1 MYCHACGI
9 ALTQPTKYCNR
20 CGVQLVPTEAGLK
33 HQAALEKRLDEYLDG
48 VFWVSVF
55 GLAFIVGGVV
65 LLKKVGFSDLVILI
79 YAVLSST
86 VFLINLVLNLWN
98 SVSLL
103 RSAKERNLALKEAQS
118 MPQSAP
124 ETAELNRARPEMFL
138 TPAGSVTENTT
149 RSFDQKLQGLNRSGS
164 E

>member
-20 CGVQLVPTEAGLK
+20 CGAQLVPTDTDLK
-33 HQAALEKRLDEYLDG
+33 HQAALEKRLDSHLDS

-55 GLAFIVGGVV
+55 GLGFIVGGSI
-65 LLKKVGFSDLVILI
+65 LLKKVGFSDLVILV

-86 VFLINLVLNLWN
+86 VFLINLGLNLWN
-98 SVSLL
+98 SVRLL
-103 RSAKERNLALKEAQS
+103 RRSKERDLRMQAG
-118 MPQSAP
+118 P
-124 ETAELNRARPEMFL
+124 ETAELNPARPEMFL
-138 TPAGSVTENTT
+138 TPAHSVTENTT
-149 RSFDQKLQGLNRSGS
+149 RSFEHAQGLKRSGS

>member
-9 ALTQPTKYCNR
+9 ALTQPTTKYCNR
-20 CGVQLVPTEAGLK
+20 CGVQLAPTEDTLK
-33 HQAALEKRLDEYLDG
+33 HQVALEKRLDNYLDG

-55 GLAFIVGGVV
+55 GLGFIVGGSV
-65 LLKKVGFSDLVILI
+65 LLRKVGFSDLVILI
-79 YAVLSST
+79 YASFSST

-103 RSAKERNLALKEAQS
+103 RSAKHRNAAIQQQS
-118 MPQSAP
+118 TP
-124 ETAELNRARPEMFL
+124 ETAELNPARPEMFL
-138 TPAGSVTENTT
+138 TPAHSVTENTT
-149 RSFDQKLQGLNRSGS
+149 RSFEHVPGVKRSGS

>member
-20 CGVQLVPTEAGLK
+20 CGVQLLPTEDGLK
-33 HQAALEKRLDEYLDG
+33 AQAALEKRLDSYLDG

-55 GLAFIVGGVV
+55 GLGFIVGGAV
-65 LLKKVGFSDLVILI
+65 LLKKVGFSDIVILT

-86 VFLINLVLNLWN
+86 VFLINLALNLWN
-98 SVSLL
+98 SVRLL
-103 RSAKERNLALKEAQS
+103 RGAKERNALIQQA
-118 MPQSAP
+118 AP
-124 ETAELNRARPEMFL
+124 ETAELNRGRPEMFL
-138 TPAGSVTENTT
+138 NPAGSVTENTT
-149 RSFDQKLQGLNRSGS
+149 RSFEPVQRLNRSGS

>member
-20 CGVQLVPTEAGLK
+20 CGVQLLPTEEGLK
-33 HQAALEKRLDEYLDG
+33 AQAALEKRLDSYLDG

-55 GLAFIVGGVV
+55 GLGFIVGGAV
-65 LLKKVGFSDLVILI
+65 LLKKVGFSDVVILT

-86 VFLINLVLNLWN
+86 VFLINLALNLWN
-98 SVSLL
+98 SVRLL
-103 RSAKERNLALKEAQS
+103 RGAKERNALIQQA
-118 MPQSAP
+118 AP
-124 ETAELNRARPEMFL
+124 ETAGLNRGRPEMFL
-138 TPAGSVTENTT
+138 KPAGSVTENTT
-149 RSFDQKLQGLNRSGS
+149 RSFEPVQGLNRSGS

>member
-20 CGVQLVPTEAGLK
+20 CGVQLVPTGDDLK
-33 HQAALEKRLDEYLDG
+33 HLAALEKRLDNYLDG

-55 GLAFIVGGVV
+55 GLGFIVGGSV
-65 LLKKVGFSDLVILI
+65 LLKRVGFSDLVILT

-86 VFLINLVLNLWN
+86 VFLINLGLNLWS

-103 RSAKERNLALKEAQS
+103 RRAKERKLAMQAG
-118 MPQSAP
+118 P
-124 ETAELNRARPEMFL
+124 ETAELNPARPEMFL

-149 RSFDQKLQGLNRSGS
+149 RSFEPVQGLNRSGS

>member
-1 MYCHACGI
+1 MFCHACGV

-20 CGVQLVPTEAGLK
+20 CGVQLVPTESALK
-33 HQAALEKRLDEYLDG
+33 DQAVLEKRLESHLDS

-55 GLAFIVGGVV
+55 GLGFIVGGVV
-65 LLKKVGFSDLVILI
+65 LLKNMGFSDAVMLI

-86 VFLINLVLNLWN
+86 VFLINLVLNVWR

-103 RSAKERNLALKEAQS
+103 RSAKERNAS
-118 MPQSAP
+118 IQSAP
-124 ETAELNRARPEMFL
+124 ETAELNPARPDVFL
-138 TPAGSVTENTT
+138 TPAHSVTENTT
-149 RSFDQKLQGLNRSGS
+149 RSFEPVQRVNRSDS

>member
-9 ALTQPTKYCNR
+9 ALTQSTKFCNR
-20 CGVQLVPTEAGLK
+20 CGVPLVTEAGIK
-33 HQAALEKRLDEYLDG
+33 HQVALEKRLDNYLDG

-65 LLKKVGFSDLVILI
+65 LLKKMGFSDAVMLI

-86 VFLINLVLNLWN
+86 VFLINLGLNLWS

-103 RSAKERNLALKEAQS
+103 RRAKERNATIQAGVPATS
-118 MPQSAP
+118 
-124 ETAELNRARPEMFL
+124 ELNPGKPEVFL
-138 TPAGSVTENTT
+138 TPAHSVTENTT
-149 RSFDQKLQGLNRSGS
+149 RSFERVAGINRSGS